1 MEKRVQLKDGT
12 EVLIR
17 NLREDDVERSLAFFQ
32 ALPPADRI
40 YLRNDVTKREVIEMR
55 LHSMSTDKVLRLV
68 AISDT
73 GQIVADGSL
82 ESDGYAWKDHVAE
95 LRLIVASAYQRKS
108 LGMFLA
114 RELYLQAVS
123 NRVEEIVAKVML
135 PQKAAM
141 KIIERL
147 GFKEKVVLPD
157 YVKDI
162 EGHKHDLIIMRC
174 ELKQLLSELENYFAL
189 SDWQRAR

>member
-40 YLRNDVTKREVIEMR
+40 YLRNDVTKREVIVMR
-55 LHSMSTDKVLRLV
+55 LHSMNTDKVLRLV
-68 AISDT
+68 AISDD
-73 GQIVADGSL
+73 GKIVADGSL

-108 LGMFLA
+108 LGMILA

-147 GFKEKVVLPD
+147 GFKEKTVLPD

-174 ELKQLLSELENYFAL
+174 ELKQLLSELENYFVL